1 MKSHRWHSSLGKLT
15 HTTLNAD
22 INVTPLVDVCLV
34 LLIIFMVVTP
44 MLQKGVPINLPITED
59 PEKTPDTEKQLQIS
73 VKADGSVYLG
83 STVVRKEQ
91 VQSELEQIHQRTP
104 DREIAVKGDKLV
116 KYGAVLDVLKACREV
131 GFNNVGRSEEHT
143 SELQSQFHLV
153 CRLLLEK
160 KKKKHQKDIQTDTH
174 SNNTDEN
181 YDFTYIEIL
190 HKSSFRHKSVLY
202 T

>member
-1 MKSHRWHSSLGKLT
+1 MIRHRWHSSVGKLQKT
-15 HTTLNAD
+15 AMNSE

-44 MLQKGVPINLPITED
+44 MLQKGVPVNLPMTEE
-59 PEKTPDTEKQLQIS
+59 PERTPDTDKQLQIS

-91 VQSELEQIHQRTP
+91 VQSELETIHQRTP

-131 GFNNVGRSEEHT
+131 GFNNVGLIAQPKRT
-143 SELQSQFHLV
+143 PQPGV
-153 CRLLLEK
+153 
-160 KKKKHQKDIQTDTH
+160 
-174 SNNTDEN
+174 
-181 YDFTYIEIL
+181 
-190 HKSSFRHKSVLY
+190 
-202 T
+202 

>member
-1 MKSHRWHSSLGKLT
+1 MKNRWHSSIGKLT
-15 HTTLNAD
+15 KGAMTSD

-44 MLQKGVPINLPITED
+44 MLQKGVPVNIPVTEE

-73 VKADGSVYLG
+73 VKADGTVYLG

-91 VQSELEQIHQRTP
+91 VQSELEQIHQHTP

-131 GFNNVGRSEEHT
+131 GFNNVGLIAQPKRSPG
-143 SELQSQFHLV
+143 
-153 CRLLLEK
+153 
-160 KKKKHQKDIQTDTH
+160 QT
-174 SNNTDEN
+174 
-181 YDFTYIEIL
+181 
-190 HKSSFRHKSVLY
+190 
-202 T
+202 